1 MANNFFNAIKT
12 DISADSTLP
21 TAVYTTP
28 ASKKSILIELDVAN
42 KSTAGVT
49 VTVQICDASANLGG
63 TGNAYTASAIAT
75 NTTGL
80 ITTTSAAAH
89 LLAVNDRV
97 TFTNG
102 TDPSFTNASLPPSG
116 DAALSETRLYYVQSV
131 TTSAPYTFTIAETKS
146 GTKLTFDST
155 GNSIRMIKVH
165 LADVVKDAPV
175 PVGGALKVIAGQKL
189 VLESLHANVNDKI
202 YAYASSANACDVI
215 ASVLEDVS

>member
-28 ASKKSILIELDVAN
+28 VSKKSILIELDVAN

-102 TDPSFTNASLPPSG
+102 TDPSFTDASLPPSG
-116 DAALSETRLYYVQSV
+116 DTVLSETRLYYVQSIP
-131 TTSAPYTFTIAETKS
+131 SASTFTIAESKS
-146 GTKLTFDST
+146 ASSPLTFDT
-155 GNSIRMIKVH
+155 NGAGVTFTRIY
-165 LADVVKDAPV
+165 LADIVRDAPV
-175 PVGGALKVIAGQKL
+175 PVGGSLKVISGQKL
-189 VLESLHANVNDKI
+189 VLEAGASPEQDKI
-202 YAYASSANACDVI
+202 YVYSSAANAVDAI
-215 ASVLEDVS
+215 GSVLQEVS